1 MNELEKRK
9 ASKKFNDWRRRT
21 MKSLNPLLVK
31 FFSNPNMFNYD
42 EARKVGMLIEG
53 LNDPTFAI
61 MLDGKRLSEN
71 DVIGMRI
78 VLEIEAEMFFKLM
91 KNKFGSLK

>member
-9 ASKKFNDWRRRT
+9 ESKKFNDWRRRT
-21 MKSLNPLLVK
+21 IKSLNPLLVK
-31 FFSNPNMFNYD
+31 FFSNPYNYD

-61 MLDGKRLSEN
+61 MLDGKRLAEN

-78 VLEIEAEMFFKLM
+78 VLEIEAEMFFKFM
-91 KNKFGSLK
+91 KKKFGSLK

>member
-1 MNELEKRK
+1 MNEIEKRK
-9 ASKKFNDWRRRT
+9 ASKKFNSWRRRT

-31 FFSNPNMFNYD
+31 FFSNPNIHNYD

-61 MLDGKRLSEN
+61 MLDGKRLAEN

-78 VLEIEAEMFFKLM
+78 VLEIESEMFFKLM
-91 KNKFGSLK
+91 KEKFGSLK